1 MLSATGL
8 NRETSFMIDTGAAP
22 NVIKK
27 RNLTPEIL
35 IRDDTPLYLSGITSG
50 RIETLGS
57 IELIIM
63 NHPVFLYIVPDN
75 FPIAQE
81 GILGSDFLPDATS
94 INLLEKHV
102 EWRGNRI
109 PFSEGETITVPARS
123 QSNFY
128 LRVVTSPHIFA
139 INSKHTRCASH
150 IFATKNKYTT
160 HYNTPVIISIVITNL
175 EIRRHTY
182 LRKQRSILSL
192 NKKYNNKE

>member
-1 MLSATGL
+1 
-8 NRETSFMIDTGAAP
+8 MIDTGAAP

-27 RNLTPEIL
+27 RNLSFEIF
-35 IRDDTPLYLSGITSG
+35 IRDDTSLYLSDITSG

-57 IELIIM
+57 IELSIM
-63 NHPVFLYIVPDN
+63 NHPVFLYIVPDD

-81 GILGSDFLPDATS
+81 GILGSDFLRDATS

-128 LRVVTSPHIFA
+128 LRV
-139 INSKHTRCASH
+139 
-150 IFATKNKYTT
+150 
-160 HYNTPVIISIVITNL
+160 
-175 EIRRHTY
+175 
-182 LRKQRSILSL
+182 L
-192 NKKYNNKE
+192 NKIEIGYVPHSLGLTKIYTSVTP